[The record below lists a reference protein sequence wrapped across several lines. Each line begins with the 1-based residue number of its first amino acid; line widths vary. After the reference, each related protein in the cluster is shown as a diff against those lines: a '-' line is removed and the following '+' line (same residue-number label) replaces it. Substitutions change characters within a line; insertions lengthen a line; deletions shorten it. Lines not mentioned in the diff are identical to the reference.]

1 MTTTSPTLRPTIA
14 RLATWLAA
22 LALLPAALAAPVA
35 IDAAGIAFSDI
46 EAGDAASAGV
56 DLAYDGG
63 WVVVFGA
70 PGAGAL
76 GDAVVAG
83 VHDVL
88 PVDALGAVVI
98 DEALARIALVEHV
111 GDGVAFVLDA
121 ASPAAAAA
129 SFAAAFEALGGDV
142 TADTTG
148 HVLTVVTASGVVR
161 AVFGADVDGI
171 RVYLG
176 S

>member
-111 GDGVAFVLDA
+111 GDGVTFVLDA

-129 SFAAAFEALGGDV
+129 TFASSFDALGGHV
-142 TADTTG
+142 EADLAA
-148 HVLTVVTASGVVR
+148 HVLTVTTEHGTIR
-161 AVFGADVDGI
+161 AVFGVEADGV